1 MAHWWLQDEQAFRF
15 NGREGKMRIG
25 WLRRSGVWRGVVRL
39 YMNFLYITLDT
50 CQEGEYGDAQLP
62 NQENER

>member
-1 MAHWWLQDEQAFRF
+1 
-15 NGREGKMRIG
+15 MRIG

-39 YMNFLYITLDT
+39 CMNFLYITLDI

-62 NQENER
+62 NKENER